1 MCPILAN
8 RRYGGVSKFLS
19 ACTAGA
25 DTICLPT
32 HPYWLATNPLH
43 KIKTYI
49 MEGEI
54 MRTTSTPGKQA
65 GFWHRLKNSTMQTP
79 WHILRQL
86 ALLAPLGTLCLPM
99 FYAGHKNVS
108 LITIILCLS
117 NHGADLRPMITDKGY
132 GFAVATVF
140 CALVLGIAELICSL
154 FTAAK
159 GGDRRN
165 MTAFGINAA
174 VFALTAFLA
183 IGFGARA
190 KVGLAVTFG
199 IYLLQFLLHTKVSG
213 KKIRPAAA
221 GVTALLAVPIVL
233 SLCFLYKA
241 QPAQYTTPGSE
252 TDDVRTVTF
261 NVASVFGNRFDDTDS
276 MTRCARFAAYMNQCK
291 PDLIGTQEM
300 NIYWYKALQTTLPD
314 YDAYGVQRGGDAT
327 DWNSEMNPVFWN
339 KTKYT
344 ALEKNTFWLS
354 ETPNKASR
362 YTYTDENGQPGQA
375 GCYRIC
381 SYVVLQDRTTGKR
394 LLFLNTHLDNASQQ
408 AADFG
413 AEVIIEHLTALQA
426 KYGKEAGV
434 VLTGDFNETQED
446 EAYRRIAARLQDC
459 TDPAKKTTTYQEW
472 GYCDTGN
479 EPIDFIFTS
488 GTGSDY
494 TVLNDLSGGYVSDH
508 YGVYANIRL

>member
-1 MCPILAN
+1 
-8 RRYGGVSKFLS
+8 
-19 ACTAGA
+19 
-25 DTICLPT
+25 
-32 HPYWLATNPLH
+32 
-43 KIKTYI
+43 
-49 MEGEI
+49 

-65 GFWHRLKNSTMQTP
+65 GFWHRLKNSTMRTP

-117 NHGADLRPMITDKGY
+117 NHGADLRPMMTDKGY
-132 GFAVATVF
+132 GFAVAAVF

-159 GGDRRN
+159 DGDRRN

-174 VFALTAFLA
+174 AFALAAFLA

-241 QPAQYTTPGSE
+241 QPAQYTAPGSE

-413 AEVIIEHLTALQA
+413 AEENIEHLTA
-426 KYGKEAGV
+426 
-434 VLTGDFNETQED
+434 
-446 EAYRRIAARLQDC
+446 
-459 TDPAKKTTTYQEW
+459 
-472 GYCDTGN
+472 
-479 EPIDFIFTS
+479 
-488 GTGSDY
+488 
-494 TVLNDLSGGYVSDH
+494 
-508 YGVYANIRL
+508 

>member
-1 MCPILAN
+1 
-8 RRYGGVSKFLS
+8 
-19 ACTAGA
+19 
-25 DTICLPT
+25 
-32 HPYWLATNPLH
+32 
-43 KIKTYI
+43 
-49 MEGEI
+49 

-132 GFAVATVF
+132 GFAVAAVF

-174 VFALTAFLA
+174 VFALAAFLA

-241 QPAQYTTPGSE
+241 QPAQYTAPGSE

-426 KYGKEAGV
+426 KYGKDAGV

-472 GYCDTGN
+472 GYCDTGS

-488 GTGSDY
+488 GTGSNY

-508 YGVYANIRL
+508 YGVYANIRLQN

>member
-1 MCPILAN
+1 M
-8 RRYGGVSKFLS
+8 
-19 ACTAGA
+19 
-25 DTICLPT
+25 
-32 HPYWLATNPLH
+32 
-43 KIKTYI
+43 
-49 MEGEI
+49 
-54 MRTTSTPGKQA
+54 
-65 GFWHRLKNSTMQTP
+65 
-79 WHILRQL
+79 
-86 ALLAPLGTLCLPM
+86 
-99 FYAGHKNVS
+99 
-108 LITIILCLS
+108 
-117 NHGADLRPMITDKGY
+117 
-132 GFAVATVF
+132 
-140 CALVLGIAELICSL
+140 
-154 FTAAK
+154 
-159 GGDRRN
+159 
-165 MTAFGINAA
+165 
-174 VFALTAFLA
+174 
-183 IGFGARA
+183 
-190 KVGLAVTFG
+190 
-199 IYLLQFLLHTKVSG
+199 
-213 KKIRPAAA
+213 
-221 GVTALLAVPIVL
+221 PIVL

-241 QPAQYTTPGSE
+241 QPAQYTAPSSE

-354 ETPNKASR
+354 ETPNKASC

-381 SYVVLQDRTTGKR
+381 SYVVLQDHTTGKR
-394 LLFLNTHLDNASQQ
+394 LLFLNTHLDNTSQQ

-459 TDPAKKTTTYQEW
+459 TDPGKKTTTYQEW
-472 GYCDTGN
+472 GYCDTGS

>member
-1 MCPILAN
+1 
-8 RRYGGVSKFLS
+8 
-19 ACTAGA
+19 
-25 DTICLPT
+25 
-32 HPYWLATNPLH
+32 
-43 KIKTYI
+43 

-132 GFAVATVF
+132 GFAVAAVF
-140 CALVLGIAELICSL
+140 CAVVLGIAELICSL
-154 FTAAK
+154 FTATK

-174 VFALTAFLA
+174 VFALAAFLA

-233 SLCFLYKA
+233 SLCVLYKA
-241 QPAQYTTPGSE
+241 QPVQYTAPGSE

-300 NIYWYKALQTTLPD
+300 NIYWYKALQTTLPN

-426 KYGKEAGV
+426 KYGKDAGV

-459 TDPAKKTTTYQEW
+459 TDPAKKTATYQEW
-472 GYCDTGN
+472 GYCDTGS

-508 YGVYANIRL
+508 YGVYTNIRL